1 MRDVMTKCCE
11 IVFRV
16 KILWTHQLMV
26 AGRVMLGVIIGFHF
40 ASFVPIN
47 MELSLC
53 GSVAYPME
61 AHVHWA
67 SDSGD
72 YSILLDEN

>member
-1 MRDVMTKCCE
+1 M
-11 IVFRV
+11 
-16 KILWTHQLMV
+16 
-26 AGRVMLGVIIGFHF
+26 MLGVIIGFHF